1 MFERLNCRHG
11 LICLAFLAWT
21 LATFH
26 RFQNTPKTSQKKPE
40 VFIVRQMPEVPKVP
54 KVPEVPELPAAFR
67 TAERVALLLGEGEP
81 GFKPW
86 WEEQLERR
94 ERVAQTCDRFI
105 VTKHSATKFNEQHAN
120 YFCFNEHEVLLRV
133 VKINKMRSCLLIK
146 A

>member
-54 KVPEVPELPAAFR
+54 EMPEVPELPAAFR

-81 GFKPW
+81 GFKQW
-86 WEEQLERR
+86 WEEQVERR
-94 ERVAQTCDRFI
+94 GRVAQI
-105 VTKHSATKFNEQHAN
+105 
-120 YFCFNEHEVLLRV
+120 
-133 VKINKMRSCLLIK
+133 
-146 A
+146 

>member
-54 KVPEVPELPAAFR
+54 KVPKLPKVGELPAAF
-67 TAERVALLLGEGEP
+67 TAAERVALLLGEGEP

-86 WEEQLERR
+86 WEQQLERK
-94 ERVAQTCDRFI
+94 ERVAQACDRLVF
-105 VTKHSATKFNEQHAN
+105 A
-120 YFCFNEHEVLLRV
+120 
-133 VKINKMRSCLLIK
+133 CLF
-146 A
+146 AS